1 MARYSS
7 VLICQVKVYTKT
19 SPQDCF
25 PRLCYGEALYMSFSG
40 LESLKKRRFAV
51 SRRFISEWRLLVMK
65 LLLYHMILDLATR
78 LEPKERM
85 ILLPLNF

>member
-1 MARYSS
+1 
-7 VLICQVKVYTKT
+7 
-19 SPQDCF
+19 
-25 PRLCYGEALYMSFSG
+25 MSFSG

-65 LLLYHMILDLATR
+65 LLLYHMILDLATKSLSALT